1 MNINTSILNLGFL
14 SFFLTS
20 FVCLGFPPFSHRIS
34 KDSSWLWV
42 SQIFLVSDN
51 LDSLEDAWSVF
62 CRWSLNWDL
71 SDVFLNRPGCGFLGR
86 RPQRLRQ
93 WHPTPVTLAWRIP
106 WTEERSG
113 LQSMGSWRVRHD
125 WSTSLSHFPFIYWR
139 RKWQPIPLF
148 LPGESQGRGSWWAA
162 VYGVAKSQTR
172 LKWLSSF
179 TLCPGYISYY
189 KPDLITWLRWCLFQV
204 SPLYCYSAPLFYIV
218 LSSSEAH
225 T

>member
-1 MNINTSILNLGFL
+1 MNINTSILN
-14 SFFLTS
+14 FFLTS
-20 FVCLGFPPFSHRIS
+20 FVCLGFLPFSHHIS

-51 LDSLEDAWSVF
+51 LDSLKDAWSVF

-106 WTEERSG
+106 GTEEHGG

-125 WSTSLSHFPFIYWR
+125 WSDLAALHYVQYTYPIINMIRSPGWGGVCFRFLHCTVTLPHF
-139 RKWQPIPLF
+139 
-148 LPGESQGRGSWWAA
+148 S
-162 VYGVAKSQTR
+162 V
-172 LKWLSSF
+172 
-179 TLCPGYISYY
+179 
-189 KPDLITWLRWCLFQV
+189 
-204 SPLYCYSAPLFYIV
+204 LYCHHLKPTLKEWGMILHSLGGGI
-218 LSSSEAH
+218 S